1 MICVNCDR
9 ISLSFGIKDVLNDIS
24 FTVQEGN
31 KVGIVGVN
39 GAGKSTL
46 FKIIAGVTE
55 PDSGNVY
62 TAKGFSIGYLSQHC
76 DFNSEK
82 TLYEEMLG
90 AFTDLISM
98 ENRLAE
104 LQNLADSG
112 DIDAS
117 ASLASLHEKF
127 VESGG
132 LSYQNRAKGILRSL
146 GFSDE
151 FFDVKISSLSGG
163 QKTRVALAR
172 ILLSDPDIIML
183 DEPTNHLDI
192 SSITWLEK
200 HLQNSKK
207 TLLLISHDR
216 YFLCAVTNKTLEIE
230 NQHAKMYN
238 GNYDYY
244 VAEKKREREIQEHQY
259 KSQQK
264 EIARIEAYIE
274 QQRRWNRER
283 NIIAAESREK
293 QLAKMERINA
303 PEKLPE
309 NIRFTFTEAEE
320 SGNDVLSVRKMSK
333 SYPGKKLFS
342 DLSFEVKKRDR
353 LLIIG
358 ENGSGKS
365 TLLKILN
372 RSAVPDSGVYE
383 YGYNVHIGYYDQEN
397 QNLHDNLTVIDEL
410 WNTYPNMTQTEIRS
424 TLALF
429 LFKGDDI
436 FKEIS
441 VLSGGEKAR
450 LTLCKLIL
458 SKVNLLILDEPTN
471 HLDILSREVL
481 ENAIERFDG
490 TIIAVSHDRYF
501 INKIATRL
509 LDFKGGK
516 VVDYI
521 GTYKQYE
528 AYLNN
533 IETSES
539 ISVASQEK
547 VMTSAKAQYLA
558 SKQEAQQKRKQEN
571 AIKRYMAELE
581 SIEKELADIEKEK
594 ESDAAFDHVR
604 LSELYKRSEEL
615 EERMLFIYEE
625 LDKFG
630 KL

>member
-1 MICVNCDR
+1 MICVNCDK
-9 ISLSFGIKDVLNDIS
+9 ISLSFGIKEVLKDIS

-46 FKIIAGVTE
+46 FKIIAGISE
-55 PDSGNVY
+55 PDSGSVF
-62 TAKGFSIGYLSQHC
+62 TAKGYRIGYLAQNC

-90 AFTDLISM
+90 AFTELISM
-98 ENRLAE
+98 EERLSE
-104 LQNLADSG
+104 LQDLADKG
-112 DIDAS
+112 DIEAS

-127 VESGG
+127 VENGG
-132 LSYQNRAKGILRSL
+132 LSYKNRAKGILRSL
-146 GFSDE
+146 GFGDE
-151 FFDVKISSLSGG
+151 FFDVKISTLSGG

-216 YFLCAVTNKTLEIE
+216 YFLCSVTNKTLEIE
-230 NQHAKMYN
+230 NQHATMYN

-244 VAEKKREREIQEHQY
+244 VSEKKREREIQEHQY

-293 QLAKMERINA
+293 QLAKMEKISA
-303 PEKLPE
+303 PEKLPD
-309 NIRFTFTEAEE
+309 NIRFSFTEAEE

-342 DLSFEVKKRDR
+342 DLSFEIKKRDR

-372 RSAVPDSGVYE
+372 RTVVPDSGVYE

-397 QNLHDNLTVIDEL
+397 QNLHENLTVIDEL
-410 WNTYPNMTQTEIRS
+410 WNTYPNMTQTEIRN

-450 LTLCKLIL
+450 LTLAKLIL

-481 ENAIERFDG
+481 ENAIEKFDG

-509 LDFKGGK
+509 LDFRGGR
-516 VVDYI
+516 VTDYI
-521 GTYKQYE
+521 GTYKQYQS
-528 AYLNN
+528 YLANLAEN
-533 IETSES
+533 GETAT
-539 ISVASQEK
+539 VKVEK
-547 VMTSAKAQYLA
+547 VQSSAKAQYLA

-571 AIKRYMAELE
+571 AVKRYMAELE
-581 SIEKELADIEKEK
+581 NIEKELADIEAEK

-615 EERMLFIYEE
+615 EERMMFIYEE

>member
-1 MICVNCDR
+1 MICVNCDK
-9 ISLSFGIKDVLNDIS
+9 ISLSFGIKDVLKDIS

-46 FKIIAGVTE
+46 LKIIAGVAE

-62 TAKGFSIGYLSQHC
+62 TAKGFSIGYLSQNC

-90 AFTDLISM
+90 TFSELINM
-98 ENRLAE
+98 ENRLLE
-104 LQNLADSG
+104 LQSLADSG
-112 DIDAS
+112 NIEAS

-127 VESGG
+127 VEDGG
-132 LSYQNRAKGILRSL
+132 LSFRNRAKGMLRSL

-151 FFDVKISSLSGG
+151 FFDVKISTLSGG

-192 SSITWLEK
+192 TSIAWLEK
-200 HLQNSKK
+200 HLQGSKK

-230 NQHAKMYN
+230 NHHAKMYN
-238 GNYDYY
+238 GNYDHY
-244 VAEKKREREIQEHQY
+244 VSEKKREREIQEHQY

-293 QLAKMERINA
+293 QLAKMERVSA
-303 PEKLPE
+303 PEKLPD

-372 RSAVPDSGVYE
+372 RTTHPDSGVYE

-397 QNLHDNLTVIDEL
+397 QNLHDDLTVIDEL
-410 WNTYPNMTQTEIRS
+410 WNTYPNMTQTEIRN

-450 LTLCKLIL
+450 LTLAKLIL

-509 LDFKGGK
+509 LDFRGGK
-516 VVDYI
+516 VLDYI

-528 AYLNN
+528 SYL
-533 IETSES
+533 
-539 ISVASQEK
+539 ASTDAEPSQSTVPTEK
-547 VMTSAKAQYLA
+547 TMTSAKAQYLA

-571 AIKRYMAELE
+571 AIKRYMSELE
-581 SIEKELADIEKEK
+581 SIEKELSDIEKEK
-594 ESDAAFDHVR
+594 ESDAAFDHIR
-604 LSELYKRSEEL
+604 L
-615 EERMLFIYEE
+615 
-625 LDKFG
+625 
-630 KL
+630 